1 MKKIHKFEDVSIGD
15 LDKEM
20 KKKKRMPLRVVTV
33 IEQILMVLRA
43 NITQSFLNESKLIMF
58 SRAVSCGGDWSRG
71 EKTDWS
77 SANL

>member
-1 MKKIHKFEDVSIGD
+1 
-15 LDKEM
+15 
-20 KKKKRMPLRVVTV
+20 MPLRVVTV